1 MPAPLWVGG
10 AVCVKLVDKPW
21 RGGAPWYPD
30 AISASKETQ
39 SDEDAWGSHADM
51 PGSTR
56 NIAQTDRAGST
67 RRQHARTAPS
77 SARAARRGNPSWYDA
92 EGAREQYEDAHR
104 GPAAADRGGEPEPSR
119 VDARDRRR
127 RQRSKER
134 ADRMFDRQFGAD
146 GGVPSEG
153 SPRAAVYKGKMGP
166 SHRKASRMQ
175 GGGSVAAT
183 ASIPGAGAAGALAGA
198 AAGAAREGASAIA
211 SRTSLTP
218 RSLKIITVLACLV
231 FACTFLYTPAQ
242 QYYQAQREYDRLT
255 AEYAS
260 IESRNEAL
268 DVQNDILTSDAG
280 IEDAV
285 RQKFGYVKRGE
296 ETAIV
301 TGLSEETT
309 DSLRDSEHIE
319 ANVLSSSVKAPEE
332 WYTPILDALFGVE

>member
-1 MPAPLWVGG
+1 MP
-10 AVCVKLVDKPW
+10 
-21 RGGAPWYPD
+21 
-30 AISASKETQ
+30 ISASMGIQ
-39 SDEDAWGSHADM
+39 SDEDAWGSYANM
-51 PGSTR
+51 PAKSRNTELLSRTGSSR
-56 NIAQTDRAGST
+56 PVRSRSGSF
-67 RRQHARTAPS
+67 S
-77 SARAARRGNPSWYDA
+77 SAARVPASGRRSQPSWYDA
-92 EGAREQYEDAHR
+92 EEAREQYEGSHR
-104 GPAAADRGGEPEPSR
+104 DTPAEGDDLAPSKS
-119 VDARDRRR
+119 DARDRRR

-134 ADRMFDRQFGAD
+134 AGRMFDRQFGGSD
-146 GGVPSEG
+146 GSGSAEG

-175 GGGSVAAT
+175 GGGSTPAAT
-183 ASIPGAGAAGALAGA
+183 SSLSGAAGATAGALAGV
-198 AAGAAREGASAIA
+198 AAGAARGGASVIA

-218 RSLKIITVLACLV
+218 RSLKIITALACLV

-242 QYYQAQREYDRLT
+242 QYYQAQREHDRLE

-260 IESRNEAL
+260 IQSRNEAL

-285 RQKFGYVKRGE
+285 RQKFGYVKSGE

-309 DSLRDSEHIE
+309 DALRDSEHIE

>member
-1 MPAPLWVGG
+1 MHGG
-10 AVCVKLVDKPW
+10 A
-21 RGGAPWYPD
+21 
-30 AISASKETQ
+30 
-39 SDEDAWGSHADM
+39 HADM

-56 NIAQTDRAGST
+56 NIAQTGRAGSS
-67 RRQHARTAPS
+67 RQQRTRTASS
-77 SARAARRGNPSWYDA
+77 SAPTRTARRGNPSWYDA
-92 EGAREQYEDAHR
+92 EEAREQYEDAR
-104 GPAAADRGGEPEPSR
+104 RSPAAADSEGELEISR
-119 VDARDRRR
+119 ADARDRRR

-134 ADRMFDRQFGAD
+134 AGRMFDRQFGGAD
-146 GGVPSEG
+146 TAASAEG

-175 GGGSVAAT
+175 GGGSAAAT
-183 ASIPGAGAAGALAGA
+183 ASIPGAGAAAGALAGA

-285 RQKFGYVKRGE
+285 RQKFGYVKEGE

-309 DSLRDSEHIE
+309 NALRDSEHIE

>member
-1 MPAPLWVGG
+1 MP
-10 AVCVKLVDKPW
+10 D
-21 RGGAPWYPD
+21 
-30 AISASKETQ
+30 SS
-39 SDEDAWGSHADM
+39 
-51 PGSTR
+51 R
-56 NIAQTDRAGST
+56 NITLSGRTGSS
-67 RRQHARTAPS
+67 RPVRSRSAAAPT
-77 SARAARRGNPSWYDA
+77 RAAGRRSDPSWYDA
-92 EGAREQYEDAHR
+92 EEAREQYEGSR
-104 GPAAADRGGEPEPSR
+104 REAASAEEEDSALSKD
-119 VDARDRRR
+119 DARERRR

-134 ADRMFDRQFGAD
+134 AGRMFDRQFGGSD
-146 GGVPSEG
+146 GSPSAEG

-175 GGGSVAAT
+175 GGGSAAT
-183 ASIPGAGAAGALAGA
+183 ATAALSGTAGATAGALAGA
-198 AAGAAREGASAIA
+198 AAGAAREGASVIA

-218 RSLKIITVLACLV
+218 RSLKVITVLACLV

-242 QYYQAQREYDRLT
+242 QYYQAQREHDRLE

-260 IESRNEAL
+260 IQSRNEAL

-285 RQKFGYVKRGE
+285 RQKFGYVKSGE

-309 DSLRDSEHIE
+309 DALRDSEHIE